1 MSTMQGGSGGTIIQE
16 FLAADT
22 YIIRGTQYTHTH
34 RDMPH
39 AAQAASFLTQFW
51 VPLFHIGSRL
61 HACSSARCATD
72 AAASFCLLHIPT
84 QALPPPQ
91 QCSAVLLS
99 YVYPPPPL
107 VWWNLLHTYPT
118 QSCSLLTRGCVR
130 TAAQPL
136 HSIDPKWNQW
146 TWLVFA
152 NFN

>member
-34 RDMPH
+34 TDMPH

-61 HACSSARCATD
+61 HACSGARCATRQRVS
-72 AAASFCLLHIPT
+72 AYYIY
-84 QALPPPQ
+84 LPKL
-91 QCSAVLLS
+91 CRRRSSAVLLS